1 MKLVLLFGSLA
12 VGKMT
17 VGQELAK
24 ITDLTLFHNHM
35 TIEPVLDVFGYYHG
49 RAVRRLREVFF
60 EEFADT
66 GADGMIF
73 TYVWAFDQQK
83 DWDYIKHVTEIF
95 ESKGASVY
103 YVELV
108 ASQEVRLVRNQSENR
123 LLHKPSKQD
132 LEFAENDLLET
143 DKKYRLESYDGEIPF
158 ENYIKIDNTE
168 LAPDVVAKIIKDRFN
183 L

>member
-1 MKLVLLFGSLA
+1 MKLVLLFGSFA

-60 EEFADT
+60 EEFAAT
-66 GADGMIF
+66 GEYGLIF
-73 TYVWAFDQQK
+73 TFAWAFDQQS
-83 DWDYIKHVTEIF
+83 DWDYAKHVTELF
-95 ESKGASVY
+95 ENKGADVY

-108 ASQEVRLVRNQSENR
+108 ASQDVRLKRNKSENR
-123 LLHKPSKQD
+123 LLHKPSKRDLAFAEQD
-132 LEFAENDLLET
+132 LLDADQ
-143 DKKYRLESYDGEIPF
+143 KYRLESYDGEIPF
-158 ENYIKIDNTE
+158 DNYIKIDNTE
-168 LAPDVVAKIIKDRFN
+168 LAPDVVAKIIKNRFN